1 MKKEFETPTID
12 IINFDDSINLGP
24 EDEWSDSNVDP
35 GGWI

>member
-12 IINFDDSINLGP
+12 IINFDGDVKMGP
-24 EDEWSDSNVDP
+24 NDEWFDSNVDP